1 MDIVAR
7 IIQLTEKKGVTRYE
21 IAQATGI
28 SEATLARMWSGKTQ
42 KPQRD
47 NVKLLAEY
55 FEVNEDWLL
64 TGEGNPERDEAQTNL
79 NSIDMLREDLV
90 DELKRRGR
98 QIDDLIEQ
106 QSRLISII
114 ETLSGSNQ
122 SRIG

>member
-1 MDIVAR
+1 MDTVAR

>member
-1 MDIVAR
+1 M
-7 IIQLTEKKGVTRYE
+7 
-21 IAQATGI
+21 
-28 SEATLARMWSGKTQ
+28 ARMWSGKTQ